1 MGISADLAYEFA
13 KVTNDTTKDKDET
26 TVFGTIVEYGGKKY
40 VRIDGSDRMTPYTS
54 TADVKLGERVIVLLK
69 NHSATVTGNVTSPS
83 ASSKDLSD
91 TNKKVAD
98 IGSQISEFE
107 IVIADKVSTEIFEA
121 AEGRITDLEAEDVK
135 IKDTLDAYKAD
146 IDTLTADNVTINET
160 LTANKASID
169 NLTTNKLDVTVADAK
184 YATVENLEATD
195 ATVHNLQADYGDF
208 KELTTTNITAINGSI
223 TNLDTKKLDAEQ
235 AEITYAN
242 IDFSNI
248 GKAAIEQFYATS
260 GIIKDLVIGDQT
272 ITGELVGVT
281 IKGDL
286 IEGNTI
292 VADKLVIKG
301 SDGLYYKL
309 NTDGMTTE
317 TEQTEYNSLNGSII
331 QAKSITAT
339 KIDVKD
345 LVAFD
350 ATIAGFKIT
359 DSALYSGTKNS
370 ATNTTRGIYLGKDG
384 QIAFG
389 DANNYIKYYK
399 DQNGNY
405 KLAIAAESMV
415 FSAGGKT
422 VEEAITDIEEKVDAV
437 KSVDSTYVTYQVG
450 TSGTAAPTGTW
461 QEDIPSITVGQYL
474 WTRIIITYTDQ
485 TTTTLYS
492 VSSMGEKGEKG
503 DKGDQGPQ
511 GLQGIQGEQG
521 EQGIQ
526 GPKGDPGAAG
536 ATGEQGPK
544 GEKGDP
550 GTAGSTTYFHIKYS
564 SVASPTSAS
573 QMTETP
579 SEYIGTYV
587 DFTQDDSTDPTKY
600 TWSRFQGL
608 QGDKGDQGIPGT
620 NGTNGKTSY
629 LHIKYS
635 NDGGSTFTANS
646 GETVGTYIGTCVD
659 YNSDDPTTVGSY
671 TWAKIKGET
680 GAKGDKGETGATGK
694 GVKSSAI
701 TYQASSSG
709 TTAPTGTW
717 SSSVPSVSA
726 GQYLWTK
733 TVITYTDN
741 TTSTLYS
748 VARSGTN
755 GTNGKDGAAGKSI
768 GSVVNYYLATSASSN
783 VTTSTSG
790 WTTTVQSVSA
800 SKKYL
805 WNYEVVKY
813 TDGTTASTTSPCI
826 VGAYGDTGA
835 KGDKGNTGDT
845 GPTGVGISSITEH
858 YAVSTSNSTA
868 PTSWS
873 STVPTMTTTNKYL
886 WNYETITYT
895 NNTTKDTTKRVIG
908 VYGNTGSKGDKGA
921 TGAAGADAISISIT
935 SSNGTVFKN
944 NTGSTVL
951 TAHVYK
957 GGVEQSITSAG
968 VCGSLGSVKWYKGTS
983 TTAVATA
990 KSITVSASDVTNSVV
1005 YTCQLEG

>member
-135 IKDTLDAYKAD
+135 IKGTLDAYKAD

>member
-26 TVFGTIVEYGGKKY
+26 TVFGTIVEYGEKKY

-91 TNKKVAD
+91 TNKKVTD

-121 AEGRITDLEAEDVK
+121 AEGRITDLEAENMK
-135 IKDTLDAYKAD
+135 IKGTLDAHKAD

-208 KELTTTNITAINGSI
+208 KDLTTNNITAINGSI
-223 TNLDTKKLDAEQ
+223 TNLDTKKLDVEQ

-292 VADKLVIKG
+292 VADKLVVKG

-359 DSALYSGTKNS
+359 DSALYSGTKSS

-384 QIAFG
+384 QISFG

-450 TSGTAAPTGTW
+450 TSGTTAPTTGTW

-474 WTRIIITYTDQ
+474 WTRTIITYTDQ

-511 GLQGIQGEQG
+511 GLQGVQGEQG

-526 GPKGDPGAAG
+526 GPKGDPGEAG
-536 ATGEQGPK
+536 ADGEQGPK
-544 GEKGDP
+544 GEKGD
-550 GTAGSTTYFHIKYS
+550 
-564 SVASPTSAS
+564 
-573 QMTETP
+573 
-579 SEYIGTYV
+579 
-587 DFTQDDSTDPTKY
+587 
-600 TWSRFQGL
+600 
-608 QGDKGDQGIPGT
+608 KGD
-620 NGTNGKTSY
+620 
-629 LHIKYS
+629 
-635 NDGGSTFTANS
+635 
-646 GETVGTYIGTCVD
+646 
-659 YNSDDPTTVGSY
+659 
-671 TWAKIKGET
+671 
-680 GAKGDKGETGATGK
+680 
-694 GVKSSAI
+694 
-701 TYQASSSG
+701 
-709 TTAPTGTW
+709 TGT
-717 SSSVPSVSA
+717 
-726 GQYLWTK
+726 
-733 TVITYTDN
+733 
-741 TTSTLYS
+741 
-748 VARSGTN
+748 
-755 GTNGKDGAAGKSI
+755 AGKSI

-790 WTTTVQSVSA
+790 WTTAVQSISA

-835 KGDKGNTGDT
+835 KGDKGSTGDT

-868 PTSWS
+868 PTTWS
-873 STVPTMTTTNKYL
+873 STVPTMTATNKYL

-895 NNTTKDTTKRVIG
+895 NSTTKDTTKRVIG
-908 VYGNTGSKGDKGA
+908 VYGDKGAKGDKGA

-944 NTGSTVL
+944 NSGSTVL

-968 VCGSLGSVKWYKGTS
+968 VCGSLGSVKWYKDTS

-990 KSITVSASDVTNSVV
+990 KSITVSASDVTNLVV
-1005 YTCQLEG
+1005 YTCKLEG

>member
-135 IKDTLDAYKAD
+135 IKGTLDAHKAD

-208 KELTTTNITAINGSI
+208 KDLTTNNITAINGSI

-359 DSALYSGTKNS
+359 DSALYSGTKSS

-405 KLAIAAESMV
+405 KLAIAAESMI

-437 KSVDSTYVTYQVG
+437 KSVDSTHVTYQVG
-450 TSGTAAPTGTW
+450 TSGTTAPTTGTW

-474 WTRIIITYTDQ
+474 WTRTIITYTDQ

-536 ATGEQGPK
+536 ATGEPGPK

-550 GTAGSTTYFHIKYS
+550 GTDGSTTYFHIKYS

-587 DFTQDDSTDPTKY
+587 DFTQADSTDPTKY

-659 YNSDDPTTVGSY
+659 YNSADPTTVGSY

-680 GAKGDKGETGATGK
+680 GT
-694 GVKSSAI
+694 
-701 TYQASSSG
+701 
-709 TTAPTGTW
+709 
-717 SSSVPSVSA
+717 
-726 GQYLWTK
+726 
-733 TVITYTDN
+733 
-741 TTSTLYS
+741 
-748 VARSGTN
+748 
-755 GTNGKDGAAGKSI
+755 AGKSI

-790 WTTTVQSVSA
+790 WTTAVQSVSA

-813 TDGTTASTTSPCI
+813 TDGTTASTTAPCI

-835 KGDKGNTGDT
+835 KGDKGSTGDT
-845 GPTGVGISSITEH
+845 GPIGVGISSITEH

-868 PTSWS
+868 PTTWS
-873 STVPTMTTTNKYL
+873 STVPTMTATNKYL
-886 WNYETITYT
+886 WNYETIRYT
-895 NNTTKDTTKRVIG
+895 NSTTKDTTKRVIG
-908 VYGNTGSKGDKGA
+908 VYGDKGAKGDKGA
-921 TGAAGADAISISIT
+921 TGAAGADALSISIT

-944 NTGSTVL
+944 NSGSTVL

-1005 YTCQLEG
+1005 YTCQLES

>member
-13 KVTNDTTKDKDET
+13 KVTNDTTKNKDET

-121 AEGRITDLEAEDVK
+121 AEGRITNLEAEDVK
-135 IKDTLDAYKAD
+135 IKGTLDAHKAD

-169 NLTTNKLDVTVADAK
+169 NLTVSKLDVTVADAK

-208 KELTTTNITAINGSI
+208 KDLTTNNITAINGSI
-223 TNLDTKKLDAEQ
+223 TNLDTKKLNAEQ

-248 GKAAIEQFYATS
+248 GKAAIEQFFATS

-309 NTDGMTTE
+309 NTDGITTE
-317 TEQTEYNSLNGSII
+317 AEQTEYNSLNGSII

-359 DSALYSGTKNS
+359 DSALYSGTKS
-370 ATNTTRGIYLGKDG
+370 SVANTTRGIYLGKDG

-399 DQNGNY
+399 DQNGNH

-437 KSVDSTYVTYQVG
+437 KSVDSTHVTYQVG
-450 TSGTAAPTGTW
+450 TSGTTAPTGTW
-461 QEDIPSITVGQYL
+461 LEDIPSISAGQYL
-474 WTRIIITYTDQ
+474 WTRTIITYTDR

-492 VSSMGEKGEKG
+492 ISSIGEKGE
-503 DKGDQGPQ
+503 KGDQGPQ
-511 GLQGIQGEQG
+511 GLQGVQGEQG

-526 GPKGDPGAAG
+526 GPKGDPGDKG
-536 ATGEQGPK
+536 ATGAAGPQGPK
-544 GEKGDP
+544 GDTGP
-550 GTAGSTTYFHIKYS
+550 QG
-564 SVASPTSAS
+564 P
-573 QMTETP
+573 
-579 SEYIGTYV
+579 
-587 DFTQDDSTDPTKY
+587 
-600 TWSRFQGL
+600 QGL
-608 QGDKGDQGIPGT
+608 QGIQGEKGDQGIQGP
-620 NGTNGKTSY
+620 
-629 LHIKYS
+629 
-635 NDGGSTFTANS
+635 
-646 GETVGTYIGTCVD
+646 
-659 YNSDDPTTVGSY
+659 
-671 TWAKIKGET
+671 
-680 GAKGDKGETGATGK
+680 KGDAGATG
-694 GVKSSAI
+694 S
-701 TYQASSSG
+701 
-709 TTAPTGTW
+709 
-717 SSSVPSVSA
+717 
-726 GQYLWTK
+726 
-733 TVITYTDN
+733 
-741 TTSTLYS
+741 
-748 VARSGTN
+748 
-755 GTNGKDGAAGKSI
+755 
-768 GSVVNYYLATSASSN
+768 
-783 VTTSTSG
+783 
-790 WTTTVQSVSA
+790 
-800 SKKYL
+800 
-805 WNYEVVKY
+805 
-813 TDGTTASTTSPCI
+813 
-826 VGAYGDTGA
+826 
-835 KGDKGNTGDT
+835 T
-845 GPTGVGISSITEH
+845 GPQG
-858 YAVSTSNSTA
+858 
-868 PTSWS
+868 P
-873 STVPTMTTTNKYL
+873 
-886 WNYETITYT
+886 
-895 NNTTKDTTKRVIG
+895 
-908 VYGNTGSKGDKGA
+908 KGDKGA

-944 NTGSTVL
+944 NSGSTVL

>member
-135 IKDTLDAYKAD
+135 IKGTLDAYKAD

-680 GAKGDKGETGATGK
+680 GATGK

>member
-13 KVTNDTTKDKDET
+13 KVTNDNTKDKDET

-69 NHSATVTGNVTSPS
+69 NHSATVTGNVSSPS

-135 IKDTLDAYKAD
+135 IKGTLDAYKAD

-169 NLTTNKLDVTVADAK
+169 NLTANKLDVTVADAK

-195 ATVHNLQADYGDF
+195 VTIHNLEADYGDF
-208 KELTTTNITAINGSI
+208 KDLTTNNITAINGSI
-223 TNLDTKKLDAEQ
+223 TNLDTKKLDTEQ

-248 GKAAIEQFYATS
+248 GQAAIEQFYATS

-309 NTDGMTTE
+309 NTDGITTE
-317 TEQTEYNSLNGSII
+317 AEQTEYNSLNGSII

-350 ATIAGFKIT
+350 ATIAGFQIT
-359 DSALYSGTKNS
+359 DSALYSGTKSS

-437 KSVDSTYVTYQVG
+437 KSVDSTHVTYQVG
-450 TSGTAAPTGTW
+450 TSGTTAPTGTW
-461 QEDIPSITVGQYL
+461 LDDIPSISAGQYL
-474 WTRIIITYTDQ
+474 WTRTIITYTDQ

-492 VSSMGEKGEKG
+492 VSSIGEKGE
-503 DKGDQGPQ
+503 KGDQGPQ
-511 GLQGIQGEQG
+511 GLQGVQGEQG

-526 GPKGDPGAAG
+526 GPKG
-536 ATGEQGPK
+536 
-544 GEKGDP
+544 EKGDT
-550 GTAGSTTYFHIKYS
+550 GATGSTTYFHIKYS
-564 SVASPTSAS
+564 SVDNPTSAS

-587 DFTQDDSTDPTKY
+587 DFTQADSTDPTKY

-620 NGTNGKTSY
+620 NGTNGNTSY

-659 YNSDDPTTVGSY
+659 YNSADPTTVGSY

-680 GAKGDKGETGATGK
+680 
-694 GVKSSAI
+694 
-701 TYQASSSG
+701 
-709 TTAPTGTW
+709 
-717 SSSVPSVSA
+717 
-726 GQYLWTK
+726 
-733 TVITYTDN
+733 
-741 TTSTLYS
+741 
-748 VARSGTN
+748 
-755 GTNGKDGAAGKSI
+755 
-768 GSVVNYYLATSASSN
+768 
-783 VTTSTSG
+783 
-790 WTTTVQSVSA
+790 
-800 SKKYL
+800 
-805 WNYEVVKY
+805 
-813 TDGTTASTTSPCI
+813 
-826 VGAYGDTGA
+826 
-835 KGDKGNTGDT
+835 
-845 GPTGVGISSITEH
+845 
-858 YAVSTSNSTA
+858 
-868 PTSWS
+868 
-873 STVPTMTTTNKYL
+873 
-886 WNYETITYT
+886 
-895 NNTTKDTTKRVIG
+895 
-908 VYGNTGSKGDKGA
+908 GDKGA

-944 NTGSTVL
+944 NSGSTVL

-957 GGVEQSITSAG
+957 GGVEQSITDAG

-983 TTAVATA
+983 TTAAATA

>member
-91 TNKKVAD
+91 TNKKVTD

-135 IKDTLDAYKAD
+135 IKGTLDTHKAD

-169 NLTTNKLDVTVADAK
+169 NLSANKLDVTVADAK

-208 KELTTTNITAINGSI
+208 KDLTTNNITAINGNI
-223 TNLDTKKLDAEQ
+223 TNLDTKKLDSEQ

-359 DSALYSGTKNS
+359 DSALYSGTKSS

-450 TSGTAAPTGTW
+450 TSGTTAPTGTW

-474 WTRIIITYTDQ
+474 WTRTIITYTDQ

-511 GLQGIQGEQG
+511 GLQGVQGEQG

-526 GPKGDPGAAG
+526 GPKGDPGEAG

-587 DFTQDDSTDPTKY
+587 DFTQADSTDPTKY

-608 QGDKGDQGIPGT
+608 QGDKGDKGDQGIPGT

-659 YNSDDPTTVGSY
+659 YNSADPTTVGSY

-680 GAKGDKGETGATGK
+680 GAKGDKGETGT
-694 GVKSSAI
+694 
-701 TYQASSSG
+701 
-709 TTAPTGTW
+709 
-717 SSSVPSVSA
+717 
-726 GQYLWTK
+726 
-733 TVITYTDN
+733 
-741 TTSTLYS
+741 
-748 VARSGTN
+748 
-755 GTNGKDGAAGKSI
+755 AGKSI

-805 WNYEVVKY
+805 WNYEVIKY

-826 VGAYGDTGA
+826 IGAYGDTGSTGA
-835 KGDKGNTGDT
+835 QGPQGATGATGN
-845 GPTGVGISSITEH
+845 GISAIAEK
-858 YAVSTSNSTA
+858 YAVSSSNSTA
-868 PTSWS
+868 P
-873 STVPTMTTTNKYL
+873 STWYDTVQTMTATNKYL
-886 WNYETITYT
+886 WNYEIIAYT
-895 NNTTKDTTKRVIG
+895 NGSKKETSKRVIG
-908 VYGNTGSKGDKGA
+908 VYGDKGNTGATGPQGPQGA

-944 NTGSTVL
+944 NSGSTVL